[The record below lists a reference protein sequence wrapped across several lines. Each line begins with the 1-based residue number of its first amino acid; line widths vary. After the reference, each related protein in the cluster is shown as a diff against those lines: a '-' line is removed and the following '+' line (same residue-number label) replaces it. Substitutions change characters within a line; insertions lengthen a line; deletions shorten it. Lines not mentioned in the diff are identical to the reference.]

1 MRKGYKVFGLIDYF
15 SGRFFS
21 QGQEG
26 RLDTA
31 AAVAFLTR
39 VLKQT
44 TQRLVLI
51 QDGTR
56 YHTSKA
62 AHAFFAQHQERL
74 TVFQLPSYSP
84 DYNPIEK
91 LWKQV
96 KQAETPWHYFPTFEA
111 LTAKVEQA
119 LLKFAQAPQA
129 ILSLCGLP
137 RELAVVA

>member
-1 MRKGYKVFGLIDYF
+1 M
-15 SGRFFS
+15 
-21 QGQEG
+21 
-26 RLDTA
+26 
-31 AAVAFLTR
+31 AFLTR
-39 VLKQT
+39 VLAQT

-51 QDGTR
+51 QDGAR
-56 YHTSKA
+56 DHTSNA
-62 AHAFFAQHQERL
+62 AQAFFAQHTARL

-96 KQAETPWHYFPTFEA
+96 KQADTHLHYFPTFEA
-111 LTAKVEQA
+111 LTTKVEQA
-119 LLKFAQAPQA
+119 LLKCAQAPQT